1 MVGSIEPACT
11 RCGHP
16 RSEHPAG
23 RACVTSV
30 RLETGLALGR
40 CGCVGYTSN
49 AAALWEPV
57 GVEREIDDALEL
69 PLSDIL

>member
-1 MVGSIEPACT
+1 M
-11 RCGHP
+11 
-16 RSEHPAG
+16 
-23 RACVTSV
+23 TSV

-40 CGCVGYTSN
+40 CGCAGYTSN